1 MSTWGTRRVADPAVQ
16 GRYPDH
22 RRDLAALQPG
32 IAAGQLNGIAIRGV
46 QQVIVKGKEQP
57 VCLYAVSMLS
67 KNEPF
72 RFSEC
77 PAGEPLRLTE
87 K

>member
-1 MSTWGTRRVADPAVQ
+1 
-16 GRYPDH
+16 
-22 RRDLAALQPG
+22 
-32 IAAGQLNGIAIRGV
+32 
-46 QQVIVKGKEQP
+46 VIVKGKEQP
-57 VCLYAVSMLS
+57 VCLYEVSML
-67 KNEPF
+67 KRNEPF